1 MPKDLSGE
9 SLQKAEVKSHNEDNS
24 DDDGYDDDDNA
35 DNGYDDDDNGNN
47 VNDRLRSCWR
57 QQTGPRLIT
66 GMNLGGDLM
75 TAQSDYFDYLNIYDL
90 MTSLTSGMI
99 VKYQC

>member
-9 SLQKAEVKSHNEDNS
+9 SLQKAEVKSYNEDNN

-35 DNGYDDDDNGNN
+35 DNGYDDDDNADN

-57 QQTGPRLIT
+57 QQTGPLLIT
-66 GMNLGGDLM
+66 GMNLGGDL
-75 TAQSDYFDYLNIYDL
+75 TTTYCDYFDDLTTSPIIFDYLNI
-90 MTSLTSGMI
+90 
-99 VKYQC
+99 